1 MNLTKINP
9 RGQITIPAK
18 FRDILNCKSGDY
30 VEVVMEGKILKVIP
44 QELVDKEQMWFWT
57 KEHQREEQ
65 KAELD
70 LRQGKGKKVE
80 NVNELI
86 AELNE

>member
-9 RGQITIPAK
+9 RGQITLPAK
-18 FRDILNCKSGDY
+18 YRDILNCKPGDY
-30 VEVVMEGKILKVIP
+30 VEVVMEGNILKVIP
-44 QELVDKEQMWFWT
+44 QELVDKEQIWFWT

-65 KAELD
+65 KAELE
-70 LRQGKGKKVE
+70 LRQGKGKKVK

-86 AELNE
+86 DELK